1 MLSPA
6 ESSAALSAGQVGG
19 LVGFSL
25 LLAGGQ
31 ILFKTAALAAPA
43 MTSVRGVLGLALIP
57 SFWAALVL
65 YGAATLLWIY
75 LLQTIPLSRAYP
87 FAALGFVIV
96 PLAGL
101 LLFGERVSLTYAI
114 GALLVIGGILTIA
127 RA

>member
-1 MLSPA
+1 MQAGDAGLTV
-6 ESSAALSAGQVGG
+6 GQVAG
-19 LVGFSL
+19 LIGFAL
-25 LLAGGQ
+25 MLAAGQ

-43 MTSVRGVLGLALIP
+43 MTSLRGGLGLLLLP
-57 SFWAALVL
+57 SFWAALML

-96 PLAGL
+96 PVAGI
-101 LLFGERVSLTYAI
+101 LLFGERVTTGYAI
-114 GALLVIGGILTIA
+114 GALLVIAGVLTIS